1 MKSLVDIINES
12 HGAELLKRTADR
24 FFGDVLGKS
33 RDLKNTISRSK
44 IVLKEIAG
52 ELTNDEVETLEK
64 LINNPNRTFD
74 KRSSMFMW
82 VMEYEG
88 EKYYRCEFN
97 LFCINMLKSMQSQ
110 LTPEV
115 MKRNIKSL
123 PKKGILSSV
132 YSNFHSFGNTI
143 NASVQL
149 RESNDLQI
157 VVDFIK
163 YVLKTIEPIK
173 DDILNYR
180 DDMADERGY

>member
-24 FFGDVLGKS
+24 FFGDTLNKS

-44 IVLKEIAG
+44 IVLKEITS
-52 ELTNDEVETLEK
+52 ELTSDEVKTLEK
-64 LINNPNRTFD
+64 LINNPNRMYD
-74 KRSSMFMW
+74 KRSTMFMW

-97 LFCINMLKSMQSQ
+97 LSCPNMLNSIQS
-110 LTPEV
+110 LLSPEV

-132 YSNFHSFGNTI
+132 YSNFHYMGNTTQ
-143 NASVQL
+143 ALVQL
-149 RESNDLQI
+149 REANDLQI
-157 VVDFIK
+157 LVDFIK
-163 YVLKTIEPIK
+163 YVLKTIEPVK

-180 DDMADERGY
+180 DDMADDRGY